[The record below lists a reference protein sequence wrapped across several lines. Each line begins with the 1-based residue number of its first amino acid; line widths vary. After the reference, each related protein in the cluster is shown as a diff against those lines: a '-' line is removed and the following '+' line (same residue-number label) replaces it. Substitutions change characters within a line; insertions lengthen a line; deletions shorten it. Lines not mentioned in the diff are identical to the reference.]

1 MMHQRFWMYASN
13 YCSWASQF
21 RCAQCITLIHS
32 FNKVVA
38 FNLWQFWCKSKLP
51 SSWFLGIGI
60 CYAFTVEQPHPQDQC
75 ILLFCLSLLECF
87 TPKSAH
93 PLHVLVSS
101 GTHAWL
107 PRICPLVCNQP
118 PVSLPLHPNIYDNRR
133 KKNRLRNS
141 NRILFWSF
149 GQAFGHPP
157 FPLLGSKDALPFIG
171 LLVRFA
177 LERQRLYQ
185 CTQTILMLKLCLFG
199 QS

>member
-1 MMHQRFWMYASN
+1 MRPIFQSYSFSQQSCGLQFVAVLVWVKIILILT
-13 YCSWASQF
+13 SWYWYIFAM
-21 RCAQCITLIHS
+21 RLLLNNLI
-32 FNKVVA
+32 NKINVSCCFV
-38 FNLWQFWCKSKLP
+38 LWR
-51 SSWFLGIGI
+51 
-60 CYAFTVEQPHPQDQC
+60 
-75 ILLFCLSLLECF
+75 LECF

-93 PLHVLVSS
+93 PLHVLVSL

>member
-1 MMHQRFWMYASN
+1 MVLTTAAGHHNSDAPNVSLLFILSTKLWPSICGSFGVSQN
-13 YCSWASQF
+13 YPHF
-21 RCAQCITLIHS
+21 DLLVLVH
-32 FNKVVA
+32 
-38 FNLWQFWCKSKLP
+38 
-51 SSWFLGIGI
+51 I
-60 CYAFTVEQPHPQDQC
+60 CHAFTIEQPHKQDQC

-157 FPLLGSKDALPFIG
+157 FPLLGSKDALPSIG